1 MALKNYA
8 KLDFNGYVIDVVGV
22 KEECAPT
29 PEVGKQFLQSTFK
42 YDHWQYSDNSH
53 ISTTAVIGRKWY
65 PEEGVFKGDKEDG
78 YDSWVWSDE
87 QWTWVAPVPYPAN
100 EPGDKYM
107 WDEAAHQADNTTGWV
122 EDPNWDGL

>member
-1 MALKNYA
+1 MALKNYG

-65 PEEGVFKGDKEDG
+65 PEEGVFRGDKEDG
-78 YDSWVWSDE
+78 YDSWVWSE
-87 QWTWVAPVPYPAN
+87 MNLVISTCGMKLLTKQTI
-100 EPGDKYM
+100 
-107 WDEAAHQADNTTGWV
+107 QQ
-122 EDPNWDGL
+122 DGLKTLTGTAFKID